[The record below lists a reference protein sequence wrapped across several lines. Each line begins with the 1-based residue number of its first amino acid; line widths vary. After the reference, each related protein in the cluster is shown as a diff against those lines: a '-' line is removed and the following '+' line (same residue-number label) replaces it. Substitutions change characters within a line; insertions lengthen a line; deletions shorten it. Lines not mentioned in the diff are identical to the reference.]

1 MGAMSNCPSSAR
13 ARFAVAV
20 CLLISAALVTPS
32 GPRAAAV
39 AAFDSLAAGLAYASA
54 TGRPEY
60 SDYWQSGQGVEAFL
74 NTPFYWGKVHVGVR
88 YLRNTGDTPSL
99 DYDSAFMY
107 AGWSAHVR
115 LPRSLSLEP
124 GLSCGG
130 TVMSFD
136 TDPESGNQ
144 LETEVAVELFVR
156 LAIPVHGR
164 WQLAAVAGWNTI
176 LTYNRIDL
184 AVFSIGVSRE
194 LSMPGWMRGF
204 LE

>member
-1 MGAMSNCPSSAR
+1 MGPMSSRPALAR
-13 ARFAVAV
+13 AYFAVAIG
-20 CLLISAALVTPS
+20 LLVSATLAAAL
-32 GPRAAAV
+32 GPRPAAA
-39 AAFDSLAAGLAYASA
+39 AAFDSLTAGLAYASA
-54 TGRPEY
+54 TGRPDY
-60 SDYWQSGQGVEAFL
+60 SDYWQPGKGVEAFL

-88 YLRNTGDTPSL
+88 YLRNAGDTPSL

-130 TVMSFD
+130 TVMSFH